1 VREYR
6 VQLKHALWL
15 MRLSYLCYALKA
27 ASDPRALVKKES
39 QKPGLRPRFK
49 YLLQGLVFTSA
60 LRISHSRCKADSNT

>member
-39 QKPGLRPRFK
+39 QKSRVAPS
-49 YLLQGLVFTSA
+49 LQVPA
-60 LRISHSRCKADSNT
+60 SRVGVYKRVEDKPLTM